1 VSNYHNIGPGS
12 EIFNWKE
19 STGCDICPLLNNY
32 SEGENNMNE
41 E

>member
-1 VSNYHNIGPGS
+1 VSNYHNIGPEVKS
-12 EIFNWKE
+12 L
-19 STGCDICPLLNNY
+19 TGRRVLAVKCPLLNNY